1 MKSTK
6 PSASTRGGDLMQE
19 DVNAMVLQLRRKLR
33 NGNLMTF
40 RQWFKEV
47 EELLRLIR
55 RESLF
60 RSYRRPT
67 YH

>member
-55 RESLF
+55 
-60 RSYRRPT
+60 
-67 YH
+67 